1 MHGYADDRAFRGTF
15 PASFRAEEEKCIQLL
30 SGVCSDVTD
39 WMNRKR
45 LKTKD
50 SKTEFIRPMLG
61 YAVQLRKCITNAIH
75 IEEEIIQRSM
85 QIKYL
90 AA

>member
-1 MHGYADDRAFRGTF
+1 
-15 PASFRAEEEKCIQLL
+15 
-30 SGVCSDVTD
+30 
-39 WMNRKR
+39 MNRKR

-90 AA
+90 AAQLDQNMNFKPMSPNDVNLQC